1 MNHEQQW
8 FPGLEPRR
16 PGKITVTRAEPMT
29 IEEKEGMKDDL
40 LSAQDRRASLGNDNA
55 GYVSPSA
62 SQAPAEPIRAQ
73 ASEPSYR
80 NAEEGKSKNGDG
92 SAGDTS
98 KIRMGTLENEN
109 RSREKERQSIPK
121 YFLRVASSILAALS
135 ALMSWYYSFE
145 WFRDKLPGAWRF
157 FLPIIIVGCSVM
169 LPQVSLVFL
178 NRKGIRFKGAALAVF
193 LVGLLASGFSM
204 LSTIAGIY
212 NANSDAINRKSSAL
226 ISSQSDEDARQE
238 VRRIDAEL
246 SRLNAEI
253 DATQAKVDTIS
264 VSDTLKG
271 DSQALMRRLNNAK
284 RSKQDYEAQRAKAS
298 TVIEAA
304 RATGNTAET
313 VREDFNA
320 FLGRQLGMDSGRVE
334 FGMAAAP
341 ALLLDVV
348 APILS
353 AVALFL

>member
-8 FPGLEPRR
+8 FPGLEPRK
-16 PGKITVTRAEPMT
+16 PGRITVTRAEPMT
-29 IEEKEGMKDDL
+29 IEEKEGMKDD
-40 LSAQDRRASLGNDNA
+40 SIRDDERNGFTRYQGTGSKIKIQI
-55 GYVSPSA
+55 PP
-62 SQAPAEPIRAQ
+62 QAPAEPVRAPALAPQNKDANGKKRYPILFIRLT
-73 ASEPSYR
+73 AS
-80 NAEEGKSKNGDG
+80 
-92 SAGDTS
+92 
-98 KIRMGTLENEN
+98 L
-109 RSREKERQSIPK
+109 
-121 YFLRVASSILAALS
+121 LAALS

-284 RSKQDYEAQRAKAS
+284 RSKQDYEAQRAKAVE
-298 TVIEAA
+298 TIEAA
-304 RATGNTAET
+304 RVTGNTAET

-320 FLGRQLGMDSGRVE
+320 FLGRQLGMDPGRVE

>member
-1 MNHEQQW
+1 VNHEQQW
-8 FPGLEPRR
+8 FPGLEPRK
-16 PGKITVTRAEPMT
+16 PGRITVTRAEPMT

-40 LSAQDRRASLGNDNA
+40 LSIQDHRANIGNGNA
-55 GYVSPSA
+55 GYVNVAPPAPQASPETVR
-62 SQAPAEPIRAQ
+62 APA
-73 ASEPSYR
+73 SETLPGAIL
-80 NAEEGKSKNGDG
+80 AEEKTDHISHVLGRVHKTN
-92 SAGDTS
+92 TS
-98 KIRMGTLENEN
+98 IYLVKI
-109 RSREKERQSIPK
+109 S
-121 YFLRVASSILAALS
+121 SSILAALS
-135 ALMSWYYSFE
+135 ALMSWYYSFG

-193 LVGLLASGFSM
+193 LVGLLASSFSM

-226 ISSQSDEDARQE
+226 ISSQIDEDARQE

-320 FLGRQLGMDSGRVE
+320 FLGRQLRMDPGRVE